1 MDAGRL
7 KKIDVFSALSD
18 DELDKLARRGQEATV
33 EEGTVLLEAGGSS
46 DKLWAIEDGEVKV
59 ERGGEQVATL
69 GAGEVVGET
78 GVMERALRNATVTAT
93 TEVKGIVIAHSDI
106 KELRE
111 EDPELEQRLQKL
123 LEERTR

>member
-7 KKIDVFSALSD
+7 KNIHVFESLSD
-18 DELDKLARRGQEATV
+18 DDLEKLARRGQEATV
-33 EEGTVLLEAGGSS
+33 EAGTMLLEAGGSS
-46 DKLWAIEDGEVKV
+46 DKLWAIEHGEVKV

-69 GAGEVVGET
+69 GAGEIVGET

-93 TEVKGIVIAHSDI
+93 SEVKGIVIAHSDI
-106 KELRE
+106 KELRQ
-111 EDPELEQRLQKL
+111 EDPELEKRLQKL

>member
-1 MDAGRL
+1 MDADRL
-7 KKIDVFSALSD
+7 RKIHVFDSLSGD
-18 DELDKLARRGQEATV
+18 DLEKLARRGQEATV

-59 ERGGEQVATL
+59 ERDGEEVATL
-69 GAGEVVGET
+69 GAGEIVGET

-93 TEVKGIVIAHSDI
+93 SQLTGIVIAHSDI
-106 KELRE
+106 KELRKEHPEVE
-111 EDPELEQRLQKL
+111 ERLQKL